1 MPRKAEQV
9 GLIFSLA
16 PDAKFGD
23 VERILKLA
31 KVDITE
37 PLAELGM
44 VLGRG
49 TLSQAKTLRKL
60 PQFTSIDE
68 DQPVSIAPP
77 DSPIQ

>member
-60 PQFTSIDE
+60 PQFISIDE
-68 DQPVSIAPP
+68 DQSVSIAPP